1 MIEVITFAYQT
12 VRMKNNLEIMQD
24 LFKEVDRESN
34 VIKKLNIIE
43 EFLENHI
50 KDLSEDDKRAVWNKY
65 LEVGGI

>member
-1 MIEVITFAYQT
+1 V
-12 VRMKNNLEIMQD
+12 D
-24 LFKEVDRESN
+24 KESD

>member
-24 LFKEVDRESN
+24 LFKEVDKESD